1 MKISFI
7 LTHITLVQGLKE
19 ADYPK
24 RMNFCRFVREQIIF
38 DHIFLENVLF
48 SNEASFSNNGGVN
61 KYKCHYYAQNN
72 TLWIREGHFQTI
84 YSTKCL
90 LWNIGEQNYRTIF
103 FRERLNGLVYL
114 NFQQNILPEDKICDS
129 NRTARPLI
137 STET

>member
-24 RMNFCRFVREQIIF
+24 RMNFCRFVREQKIF

-48 SNEASFSNNGGVN
+48 SNDASFSNNGGVN

-72 TLWIREGHFQTI
+72 TPWIREGHFRRFILQNVCCGI
-84 YSTKCL
+84 LGNKI
-90 LWNIGEQNYRTIF
+90 IGPYF
-103 FRERLNGLVYL
+103 FAK
-114 NFQQNILPEDKICDS
+114 D
-129 NRTARPLI
+129 
-137 STET
+137 